1 MTPLEIILSGIL
13 LLFVISYLFNNVIMF
28 KSDCD
33 ENCDNYDEKEKSST
47 HLSLVKLLLAIRW
60 AEQKICLG
68 QVDDNVQ
75 NMINA
80 LDKYTKSVL
89 KKEGEEKIL
98 SEVNDVLKLVE
109 IDSGIPDLYKT
120 ISQEYN

>member
-33 ENCDNYDEKEKSST
+33 EKCDNYDEKEKSSH
-47 HLSLVKLLLAIRW
+47 HLSLVKLLLVIRW

>member
-89 KKEGEEKIL
+89 KKEGEEKLL

>member
-1 MTPLEIILSGIL
+1 L
-13 LLFVISYLFNNVIMF
+13 LLV
-28 KSDCD
+28 
-33 ENCDNYDEKEKSST
+33 
-47 HLSLVKLLLAIRW
+47 IRW

-89 KKEGEEKIL
+89 KKDEEKLL